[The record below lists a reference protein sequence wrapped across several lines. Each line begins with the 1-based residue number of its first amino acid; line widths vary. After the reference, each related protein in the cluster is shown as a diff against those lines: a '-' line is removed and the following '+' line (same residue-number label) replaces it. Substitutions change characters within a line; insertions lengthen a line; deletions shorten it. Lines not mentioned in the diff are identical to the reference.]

1 MENERPKTET
11 ENRFWKE
18 TKTKQTALQMLK
30 KKRKS
35 RLIPA
40 DPTRLNAEKR
50 DATGGKASAFLPIMT
65 RSKPSSF
72 STVGSFSK
80 IS

>member
-1 MENERPKTET
+1 MENARPKTET

-18 TKTKQTALQMLK
+18 KKTKQTALQMLK

-40 DPTRLNAEKR
+40 DPARLNAEKR
-50 DATGGKASAFLPIMT
+50 DATGGKASAFSPTMT
-65 RSKPSSF
+65 RSKRAFLF
-72 STVGSFSK
+72 SCR
-80 IS
+80 

>member
-1 MENERPKTET
+1 
-11 ENRFWKE
+11 
-18 TKTKQTALQMLK
+18 MLK

-72 STVGSFSK
+72 SAVGSFSK
-80 IS
+80 TS